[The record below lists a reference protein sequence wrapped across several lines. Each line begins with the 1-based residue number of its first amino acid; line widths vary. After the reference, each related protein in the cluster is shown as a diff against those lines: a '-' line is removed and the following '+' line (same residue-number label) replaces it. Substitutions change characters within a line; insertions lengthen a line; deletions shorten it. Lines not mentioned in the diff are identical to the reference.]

1 MNLMVICHHE
11 TFYDQNICFSLVA
24 SNILK
29 IYHGFYFLAESV
41 VKNVPEGQAVV
52 KFHGANTMWK

>member
-41 VKNVPEGQAVV
+41 VKNVPEG
-52 KFHGANTMWK
+52 